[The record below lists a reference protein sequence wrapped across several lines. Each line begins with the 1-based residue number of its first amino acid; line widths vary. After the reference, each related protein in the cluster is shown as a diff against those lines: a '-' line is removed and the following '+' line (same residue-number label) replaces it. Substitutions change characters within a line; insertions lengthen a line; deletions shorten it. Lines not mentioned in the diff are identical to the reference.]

1 MFASIALVLMN
12 ECAKVRAF
20 YDLFLVNKIESRLE
34 SIMCSESTTT
44 MFAVHNYFVARERKL
59 ELPSNGYIQNDRM
72 NIQCDVTLV
81 RDFELCK
88 TKGASKFK
96 CHP

>member
-1 MFASIALVLMN
+1 
-12 ECAKVRAF
+12 
-20 YDLFLVNKIESRLE
+20 
-34 SIMCSESTTT
+34 